1 MRPVPPALREMR
13 KIGIFCLFSLL
24 TIFAFASFPV
34 ETQIILTE
42 TDPEGFKLDTWG
54 FIIGILTTPLLLF
67 YGLPCALLFINKKH
81 FRKSLAFGW
90 LAGLVLFILIIV
102 AVENEFTF
110 LY

>member
-1 MRPVPPALREMR
+1 MK
-13 KIGIFCLFSLL
+13 KIGLLSLL
-24 TIFAFASFPV
+24 SLMGIIAFASFPV

-81 FRKSLAFGW
+81 FRKSLALGW
-90 LAGLVLFILIIV
+90 LAGLILLIIIV
-102 AVENEFTF
+102 LLVSSGPEQLL

>member
-1 MRPVPPALREMR
+1 MK
-13 KIGIFCLFSLL
+13 KIGLFCLFSLVL
-24 TIFAFASFPV
+24 ISVFAAFPV

-81 FRKSLAFGW
+81 FRKSLAWGW
-90 LAGLVLFILIIV
+90 LAGLVLVILLIIAIELV
-102 AVENEFTF
+102 PSGG
-110 LY
+110 LLIY